1 MAEIKFKV
9 LDALG
14 LIGINGSGLGFFGS
28 NFGNSVPTTEYQ
40 RSTYATNAVGGIEA
54 GKARNVRFIDD
65 FSKDTNNPTGCILA
79 ETVTGV
85 LLRTNS
91 NAATLWI
98 NFNHTSSVKVQN
110 VQLRIWDRDNIDRPA
125 SGVVTKVAEIVNFG
139 GQTVDYWAGTD
150 KGSDLV
156 ALNTASG
163 DAFWWGAPWPSGSVY
178 GTDKTIRPSYVNSV
192 GITFRN
198 FTDHHAFIQGGSG
211 NPDSRLV
218 TSNLG
223 TFTVGGTG
231 IIVPLLD
238 CPGPSGKG
246 LTASENTVTL
256 VPKYAQYVNDTYQ
269 GSPLGLSTVYN
280 ASGTAGEVASTNH
293 SRSWGGSGAYT
304 DHTWFVALS
313 ARPLTIGAKQQYA
326 LYVSLEYL

>member
-1 MAEIKFKV
+1 MAEIKFRI
-9 LDALG
+9 LDVGENVIG
-14 LIGINGSGLGFFGS
+14 LNGSGLGFFGTA
-28 NFGNSVPTTEYQ
+28 FGNSVPTTEYQ
-40 RSTYATNAVGGIEA
+40 RSTYATDGQGNGPA
-54 GKARNVRFIDD
+54 GQARNTRFLGD
-65 FSKDTNNPTGCILA
+65 NNPTGIHCSVSDA
-79 ETVTGV
+79 TGT

-110 VQLRIWDRDNIDRPA
+110 VQLRIWDRTNIDYPA
-125 SGVVTKVAEIVNFG
+125 TGVVTKVAEIVNFS
-139 GQTVDYWAGTD
+139 GQAVSQWYTTRGADI
-150 KGSDLV
+150 V
-156 ALNTASG
+156 ANLGYASG

-198 FTDHHAFIQGGSG
+198 FTDHHAFTQGGSG

-280 ASGTAGEVASTNH
+280 ASGTAGEVASTDH